1 MLFVLSPAKTLDFDS
16 PTPAGLKP
24 SKPAF
29 VAQSAQLVDTLRERS
44 AADLAQLFGVSDAI
58 ATLNQQR
65 FAQWSTR
72 FGASNARPAVLAFN
86 GDVYEGLDAKRL
98 SPSQLQ
104 WANQHVAILSGLYG
118 VLAPLDWMQ
127 PYRLEMGTALANA
140 RGRNLYQFW
149 GDAIAKHLNQWQ
161 ASEAKPVLVNL
172 ASQEYFKAVD
182 RKVLR
187 ARVVQ
192 CVFEDFK
199 GGKYKV
205 ISFLAKRARGLMVR
219 YAVTKQVTTVRGLQG
234 FNLEGYRFEASVS
247 DEQTLV
253 FRRDAKP

>member
-1 MLFVLSPAKTLDFDS
+1 MLFVLSPAKTLDFES
-16 PTPAGLKP
+16 PTPAGLKL

-29 VAQSAQLVDTLRERS
+29 VAQSAQLVQTLRERS

-234 FNLEGYRFEASVS
+234 FGLEGYRFDASVS